1 MKNTL
6 NEIKSLM
13 LRMENTP
20 NGGSNFINEVSC
32 KWRMVVGEDDF
43 YDLLSGLKQGNRV
56 TYIVESFKMSLLPE
70 KFRIAFISA

>member
-20 NGGSNFINEVSC
+20 NGGSNFINEASC

-43 YDLLSGLKQGNRV
+43 YDL
-56 TYIVESFKMSLLPE
+56 
-70 KFRIAFISA
+70 